1 MHLGL
6 LKYLINHRFQSRVLK
21 LISYQYIITWK
32 TRPIYAFDASC
43 YCHESENAHSTLI
56 ILHQTLFKV
65 SASKLYS
72 TLISTRL
79 ELDFRTCLDAII
91 FMNKFF
97 WRARLTALSKLNERK
112 KMTSWYPLNCNFRLF
127 LKVQFWPKI

>member
-6 LKYLINHRFQSRVLK
+6 LKYLINHHLQSRVLK
-21 LISYQYIITWK
+21 RISHQYIITWT
-32 TRPIYAFDASC
+32 TRPIYAFDVFWYS
-43 YCHESENAHSTLI
+43 HECENAHSTLI

-97 WRARLTALSKLNERK
+97 WRARLTALSKLNERN
-112 KMTSWYPLNCNFRLF
+112 KMTSWYPLNSNFRIF